1 MRDGNVRVQPCAS
14 VDEPVQF
21 GSACCHGGIASKAL
35 QPLPVLDHA
44 LSLQPRATV
53 ASCHSSVPPT
63 ATTLGTA
70 ADTSSRSS
78 AVSICQPAKSG
89 GATGGSGAA
98 LPFWFTLRKQRFA
111 VVHGGKPYRARYTAR
126 SCSACG
132 VSYASTIAISAS
144 LPLLRAAAVR

>member
-1 MRDGNVRVQPCAS
+1 MKSSFDSTSRMLHFG
-14 VDEPVQF
+14 QF
-21 GSACCHGGIASKAL
+21 
-35 QPLPVLDHA
+35 
-44 LSLQPRATV
+44 
-53 ASCHSSVPPT
+53 
-63 ATTLGTA
+63 